1 MNINELSGS
10 AYDLGDLNQLAKE
23 IDIICRRKLRDGV
36 MVGVLAGRESEIR
49 QDAMIMLLCGFLL
62 GNVRFMDAARRKD
75 RDATAYHLAAAVS
88 IALAYCKLRT
98 ARNLAGESAGHVQLS
113 EFNGGSYRHH
123 SDVAT
128 WELPDSIK
136 RSMAM
141 NGLKLAVKSGQLST
155 ANLCIVSMVVED
167 EMSVAEISRKLKINP
182 SAIYQQ
188 IARVIR
194 VLPEWIEDMEIPMF
208 Q

>member
-10 AYDLGDLNQLAKE
+10 AYDLGDLNQLAME

-36 MVGVLAGRESEIR
+36 MDGVLASREPEIR

-62 GNVRFMDAARRKD
+62 GNVHFMEAAKRKD
-75 RDATAYHLAAAVS
+75 RDATAYHLEAAVS
-88 IALAYCKLRT
+88 IALGYSKLRM
-98 ARNLAGESAGHVQLS
+98 ARKLAGESAGHVQLS
-113 EFNGGSYRHH
+113 EYNGGYYRHH
-123 SDVAT
+123 TDVAT
-128 WELPDSIK
+128 WELPSSIK

-141 NGLKLAVKSGQLST
+141 NGLKLAVASGELST
-155 ANLCIVSMVVED
+155 ANLCIVSMVIED
-167 EMSVAEISRKLKINP
+167 EMSVAEISKKLKINP

-188 IARVIR
+188 IARVVR

-208 Q
+208 L